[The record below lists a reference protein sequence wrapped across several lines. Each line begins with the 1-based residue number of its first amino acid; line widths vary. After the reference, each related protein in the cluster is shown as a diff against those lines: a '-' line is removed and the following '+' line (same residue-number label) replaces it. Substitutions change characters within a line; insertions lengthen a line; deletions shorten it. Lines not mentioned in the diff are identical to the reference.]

1 MKGIILRRR
10 KLGLGSCRGI
20 RDNSTTGLDFIR
32 NDKMK
37 EQDFN
42 NIDMVF
48 RWGCTSN
55 IPKGGLMYPDGK
67 HYRSVINVAT
77 AIHLIGDKARFR
89 KLLRNDQPELIPQT
103 FFSMEEIMGEEEMG
117 PLVVRPKHHAQ
128 GKHVYLVRTP
138 QELTDAVKRCGEG
151 WYASE
156 YVDKAQEFR
165 VFVSQGRAVW
175 VAEKT
180 PGNPEDVAWNVAK
193 GGRFDN
199 VRFDAWPLKVVR
211 YAIESFNHSGLDF
224 GGVDVMIGKN
234 GGVYVIEINSAPS
247 QTSPYRQSCTAK
259 AFDYICNNGKE
270 PIPLREGRGGYKK
283 FIHPAICEEAEL
295 V

>member
-1 MKGIILRRR
+1 MQGIIIRRR

-20 RDNSTTGLDFIR
+20 RDNSETGLNFVR
-32 NDKMK
+32 NDKMNDR
-37 EQDFN
+37 DFN
-42 NIDMVF
+42 GIDMVF

-55 IPKGGLMYPDGK
+55 VPIK
-67 HYRSVINVAT
+67 NVVNKAD
-77 AIHLIGDKARFR
+77 AIHLIGDKTRFR
-89 KLLRNDQPELIPQT
+89 RHLLEESPNIVPATGFDKNTVVWEMFPE
-103 FFSMEEIMGEEEMG
+103 G
-117 PLVVRPKHHAQ
+117 PVIIRPKHHAQ
-128 GKHVYLVRTP
+128 GRHVYLVRNEG
-138 QELTDAVKRCGEG
+138 ELDAAIRKCGVG

-180 PGNPEDVAWNVAK
+180 PADPNAIAWNVAK

-199 VRFDAWPLKVVR
+199 VRWDNWPLKVVR
-211 YAIESFNHSGLDF
+211 YAIEAFNHSGLDF
-224 GGVDVMIGKN
+224 GGVDVMVGKD

-259 AFDYICNNGKE
+259 AFDYICRNGKE
-270 PIPLREGRGGYKK
+270 PIAIKEARGGYKK
-283 FIHPAICEEAEL
+283 FIHPAVCKEAEL
-295 V
+295 I